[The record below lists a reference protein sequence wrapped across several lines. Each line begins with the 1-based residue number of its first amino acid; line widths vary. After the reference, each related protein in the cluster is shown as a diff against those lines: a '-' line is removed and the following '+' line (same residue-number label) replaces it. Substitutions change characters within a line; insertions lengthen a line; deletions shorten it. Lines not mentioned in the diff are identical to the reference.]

1 MEDHVQVRNAWN
13 ALLSQVY
20 SCNLVVENGSGS
32 QVTEARFFEAFYYY
46 NIIDLF
52 GQAPYREAGSALT
65 EDPKVWSRAEATG
78 FAIGELAIIGSLPTR
93 AAGDAS
99 IANKDA
105 AHFLLNY
112 T

>member
-1 MEDHVQVRNAWN
+1 LR
-13 ALLSQVY
+13 
-20 SCNLVVENGSGS
+20 
-32 QVTEARFFEAFYYY
+32 AFYYY

-78 FAIGELAIIGSLPTR
+78 FAIELEAIGSLPTR

-105 AHFLLNY
+105 AHFLLAKLYLNKGV
-112 T
+112 

>member
-52 GQAPYREAGSALT
+52 GQAPYREAGSLT

>member
-1 MEDHVQVRNAWN
+1 LR
-13 ALLSQVY
+13 
-20 SCNLVVENGSGS
+20 
-32 QVTEARFFEAFYYY
+32 AFYYY

-78 FAIGELAIIGSLPTR
+78 FAIGELE
-93 AAGDAS
+93 AS
-99 IANKDA
+99 VRCLQEQLETQVYSKDA
-105 AHFLLNY
+105 AHFFMLNY

>member
-1 MEDHVQVRNAWN
+1 LR
-13 ALLSQVY
+13 
-20 SCNLVVENGSGS
+20 
-32 QVTEARFFEAFYYY
+32 AFYYY

-78 FAIGELAIIGSLPTR
+78 FAIGIRSDIGSLPTR

-105 AHFLLNY
+105 AHFIS
-112 T
+112 